1 MRLQLIAML
10 AALAAAAPASAQEV
24 DEREPGDGTVET
36 SVALYA
42 DDDETTVVTS
52 LVDGQVRLPAP
63 VVVDA
68 HALVD
73 AVSSASVDVISAATT
88 VWTENRVELGASAVA
103 RLAETDLSAGYV
115 TSGENDWRSHT
126 ALLGVSRQIFEKN
139 TTLSAGY
146 AYTDNRI
153 GRAYDP
159 MFERSLVVHGGEVG
173 VSQLLDDRTLVG
185 ATYTVQHSV
194 GYHASPYRFVTT
206 ASGLASPELHP
217 GDRTRHGV
225 TLRVL
230 RAIGDAASLDAQY
243 RLYSDGWGV
252 RSHTGTIAWTRE
264 LGDTI
269 DLRIRARGY
278 YQGAAD
284 FYRETYDM
292 PMRYMSADREL
303 STFWDTT
310 LGLKLSWTGERW
322 AFDAKIDGS
331 YYRFLDFARLEG
343 RVALVT
349 AGGVRWSW

>member
-1 MRLQLIAML
+1 MRLQLILAVL
-10 AALAAAAPASAQEV
+10 AATTAAARAQV
-24 DEREPGDGTVET
+24 DEREPGEGTVET
-36 SVALYA
+36 SLSVYT
-42 DDDETTVVTS
+42 DDDETRVVTS
-52 LVDGQVRLPAP
+52 LVDGQVRLPVP

-103 RLAETDLSAGYV
+103 RLAGTDLSGGYS

-126 ALLGVSRQIFEKN
+126 VLVGLRRELFEKN
-139 TTLSAGY
+139 TTLSASY

-159 MFERSLVVHGGEVG
+159 MFARDLVVHGAELGG
-173 VSQLLDDRTLVG
+173 SQLLDERTLVG
-185 ATYTVQHSV
+185 VSYTLQHSV

-206 ASGLASPELHP
+206 DTGLASPELHP

-230 RAIGDAASLDAQY
+230 RAVGDAASVDAQY
-243 RLYSDGWGV
+243 RLYVDGWGV
-252 RSHTGTIAWTRE
+252 RSHTGTLAWTRE
-264 LGDTI
+264 LGDAV
-269 DLRIRARGY
+269 DLRIRGRGY

-284 FYRETYDM
+284 FYRETYEM
-292 PMRYMSADREL
+292 PMLYMSADREL
-303 STFWDTT
+303 STFWDATV
-310 LGLKLSWTGERW
+310 GMKLSWTGERW
-322 AFDAKIDGS
+322 AFDAKLDGS

-349 AGGVRWSW
+349 SGGVRWSW